1 MENSIVTASTTPG
14 DGAGSVNDAAAAI
27 ERLLS
32 GEPEKQKRPKAEAA
46 PPAQTEEVEAEGD
59 AAEET
64 APEAEEAESAEA
76 EGSDDD
82 AENEAQDDEQQERV
96 YTVKVGGKEMQVP
109 ESELLAGYS
118 RTADYTRKTE
128 ALAQERRSF
137 QAEIEKVQTERAQY
151 AQLLPALVQQIQS
164 AMPQPPDPRLR
175 ESDPVSYML
184 AKDEYEEKIGRLQ
197 AASSEMQRLQQ
208 EQAEMQARQM
218 QSAAAQG
225 YERMLEMIPEW
236 KDRSAYEKDRQDLR
250 RYLNDVGYSDQEID
264 QAYDPRAIVLARKA
278 MRLDRL
284 EARRPRPDAPLE
296 KALRP
301 VPPVNSPAPRKAKEA
316 QVARKRLA
324 ETGKVEDAAA
334 AIRSLL

>member
-1 MENSIVTASTTPG
+1 MTASTTPG

-32 GEPEKQKRPKAEAA
+32 GEPEKQKRPKAETA
-46 PPAQTEEVEAEGD
+46 PQAEAVEAEAEGD
-59 AAEET
+59 EAEET
-64 APEAEEAESAEA
+64 APEAEQAESAEA

-82 AENEAQDDEQQERV
+82 AENETEDSEQQERV

-128 ALAQERRSF
+128 ALAHERRSF

-151 AQLLPALVQQIQS
+151 AQLLPALAQQIQS
-164 AMPQPPDPRLR
+164 AMPLPPDPKLR
-175 ESDPVSYML
+175 ESDPISYML
-184 AKDEYEEKIGRLQ
+184 AKDEYEEKLGRLQ

-208 EQAEMQARQM
+208 ENAEMQTKQL
-218 QSAAAQG
+218 QAAVAQG
-225 YERMLEMIPEW
+225 YSKMLELIPEW
-236 KDRSAYEKDRQDLR
+236 KDKAVYEKDRTELR
-250 RYLNDVGYSDQEID
+250 GYLNGIGYSDEEID
-264 QAYDPRAIVLARKA
+264 QAYDPRAIALARKA

-301 VPPVNSPAPRKAKEA
+301 VPPVNSQAPRKAKEA
-316 QVARKRLA
+316 QTARKRLA
-324 ETGKVEDAAA
+324 ETGRMEDAAA
-334 AIRSLL
+334 AIRALL